1 MCVCKQSEKITYG
14 KEDQLVELSWKK
26 DTQWILFD
34 WLLMIWNVLPIN
46 SSFSLME
53 IITLRVW
60 QLTVNIT
67 YYFSTKSNTYTM
79 EKSIAVNKPV
89 FIPLSADILSSY
101 RHLLSYWF
109 MPRLHWI
116 EISMT
121 RRPLQRGYTA
131 SQWCIRHI
139 AATKCADFRTR
150 LAMRVQCVRIAFK
163 AIA

>member
-1 MCVCKQSEKITYG
+1 MNKISICLFVNKAKRSLMEKKIN
-14 KEDQLVELSWKK
+14 LLSWVGKK
-26 DTQWILFD
+26 IHNGFCLIG
-34 WLLMIWNVLPIN
+34 LLMIWNVLPIN

-67 YYFSTKSNTYTM
+67 YYFSTKSNTYAM

-116 EISMT
+116 EISIT
-121 RRPLQRGYTA
+121 RRPLQREYTA

-139 AATKCADFRTR
+139 AATKIGIPANAGTVRTYS
-150 LAMRVQCVRIAFK
+150 F
-163 AIA
+163 